1 MDGNGDTE
9 EENVIRLPRDW
20 VGPPE
25 ELVPIG
31 SRARAREGR
40 PAEDSARDDVIPDAG
55 DFWGE
60 SAAAVHHVMSAPTE
74 TLTAGRPRL
83 RRERIQRPRG
93 QLPRVQLPWV
103 RRRRTAA
110 IAAIVGATAIVAIIG
125 VSEGH
130 GPPPVAS
137 ATAAAQAHA
146 QESATASHGDTARQR
161 HRGSRPAARSAT
173 RAVPVR
179 AFSERPSAQ
188 HVTVRRRHARR
199 GAPHPRHAA
208 SRPPSVITTAVT
220 TPVPTTMLPAATT
233 TTSAVAPPSATTARD
248 GTRRSDP
255 GTSTHQSAA
264 PSSGPLGPGD
274 ASGCDPK
281 CS

>member
-9 EENVIRLPRDW
+9 PENVIRLPRDW

-31 SRARAREGR
+31 SRAREGR
-40 PAEDSARDDVIPDAG
+40 PGDGPAEDSARDDVIPDAG

-74 TLTAGRPRL
+74 TLTAGRPRR
-83 RRERIQRPRG
+83 RRERIQRPR
-93 QLPRVQLPWV
+93 VQLPSV

-110 IAAIVGATAIVAIIG
+110 IAAIVGATAIGAIIG

-137 ATAAAQAHA
+137 AIAAAQAHA

-220 TPVPTTMLPAATT
+220 TPAPTTMLPAATT

>member
-1 MDGNGDTE
+1 
-9 EENVIRLPRDW
+9 VIRLPRDW

-161 HRGSRPAARSAT
+161 HRGSRPATRSGT

-179 AFSERPSAQ
+179 AFSERSSTR
-188 HVTVRRRHARR
+188 HVRVRSHRADH
-199 GAPHPRHAA
+199 GASHPRHVAR
-208 SRPPSVITTAVT
+208 RPQSVVTTAVT
-220 TPVPTTMLPAATT
+220 TPVPSTPVAP
-233 TTSAVAPPSATTARD
+233 TTSSIVTPPSATTARD
-248 GTRRSDP
+248 GTGTTDP
-255 GTSTHQSAA
+255 STSTHRSTAQ
-264 PSSGPLGPGD
+264 PSGPTGPGD